1 MKFRLILFLIFYTLV
16 STNLDADEIEIISDH
31 IKILENRNIIKSI
44 NTTAEIKKK
53 KLSLRGN
60 NSIYNK
66 KKGEIFLDGDVN
78 FIDAVENIKI
88 ITESATYNNNT
99 NILSTIGDTKIEY
112 ENKYE
117 VLSKNMI
124 YDKNSQKIFSKNE
137 TKIKDTEG
145 NVYTI
150 NRYYSFSRCRH
161 SF

>member
-66 KKGEIFLDGDVN
+66 K
-78 FIDAVENIKI
+78 ENI
-88 ITESATYNNNT
+88 
-99 NILSTIGDTKIEY
+99 
-112 ENKYE
+112 
-117 VLSKNMI
+117 
-124 YDKNSQKIFSKNE
+124 
-137 TKIKDTEG
+137 IKQ
-145 NVYTI
+145 NPKW
-150 NRYYSFSRCRH
+150 
-161 SF
+161 